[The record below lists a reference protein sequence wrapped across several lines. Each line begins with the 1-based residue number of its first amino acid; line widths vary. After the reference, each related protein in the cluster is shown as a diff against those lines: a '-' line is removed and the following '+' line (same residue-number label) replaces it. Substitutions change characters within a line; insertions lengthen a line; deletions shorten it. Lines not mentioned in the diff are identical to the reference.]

1 MALSLEEKKAVVA
14 EVSDM
19 ASGALSVVAA
29 EYRGLTVDELTQLR
43 AKARQGGVGLRVVK
57 NSLAKRAFGGT
68 EFECMNDGLAGPL
81 IFAFS
86 NEDPGSAARLVRDF
100 AKAHDK
106 LVPKLAAV
114 GGETLS
120 AAELDRLANL
130 PTRDQALSML
140 LGVMKAPVEKLVRT
154 LAEPHAKLVRTT
166 AAVRDQKEA
175 A

>member
-14 EVSDM
+14 EVSGM

-29 EYRGLTVDELTQLR
+29 EYRGLTADELTQLR
-43 AKARQGGVGLRVVK
+43 VGARQSGVGLRVVK

-68 EFECMNDGLAGPL
+68 EFECMNDDLAGPL

-114 GGETLS
+114 GGEKLLAS
-120 AAELDRLANL
+120 DLDRLANL

-140 LGVMKAPVEKLVRT
+140 LGVIQAPVEQLVRT
-154 LAEPHAKLVRTT
+154 MAEPHAKLVRTL
-166 AAVRDQKEA
+166 AAVRDRQEA